1 MEQSTEGEHWFMET
15 VAKGTVV
22 QVHYTGTL
30 KNGEVFDSSQDREP
44 LEVAVGEGQ
53 LIMGFEKALLGMSVN
68 EKKVFTLSPEE
79 AYGERNAD
87 ALRTFSRQEI
97 PPGLEVE
104 KGQMVAVTTPQGEQ
118 IPAKVIQVD
127 DENLTIDFN
136 HPLAGETL
144 TFEIEVVGIHS

>member
-1 MEQSTEGEHWFMET
+1 MET